1 MSNENY
7 DKIREIMYETAPI
20 YGFSFYCEAK
30 NLKAL
35 LEYTLSRLVDE
46 YQDAADNM
54 REAELGN

>member
-30 NLKAL
+30 NLKAM
-35 LEYTLSRLVDE
+35 LEYTLGRMIDE
-46 YQDAADNM
+46 ASDYVDNM